1 MMCDCLLC
9 SIPTICYVRYIK
21 LFVMLSTV
29 LLTTSLSGHILV
41 ICCTLS
47 FISEVVKSHLPEFL
61 DWAVQIVAS
70 DDSDPTKVNLKL
82 GALSAL
88 SAVYKHGKREDLR
101 KAATTVLKVTVIE
114 NSFQYYS
121 FIL

>member
-1 MMCDCLLC
+1 MLNTNNLLC
-9 SIPTICYVRYIK
+9 ALHQIICYAKYSIVNDK
-21 LFVMLSTV
+21 FEWSFL
-29 LLTTSLSGHILV
+29 LV

>member
-101 KAATTVLKVTVIE
+101 KAATTVLKVKVIE

>member
-88 SAVYKHGKREDLR
+88 SAVHKHGKREDLR